1 MSKLDLYCGG
11 DPRDMP
17 AYTLPEA
24 AHYTGV
30 PFTTLRSWV
39 IGRHYPTSEGDKF
52 FMPIIVRPDPEKPL
66 LSFINLVECHVLAA
80 IRRQHRVPIY
90 SVRRALNYLTERS
103 KTEHPLARQSFQT
116 DGLDL
121 FIEEYG
127 QLINVSMKG
136 QLAIRDL
143 LEVHLRRIEHDQSG
157 LALRLYPFTRK
168 PESKSPKLIVI
179 DPRVS
184 FGKSVVVG
192 TGIPTSIIADRYK
205 TGESIDDLAEDYG
218 RKRFEIEEAIRSE
231 LQAA

>member
-1 MSKLDLYCGG
+1 MRKLDLYGGG
-11 DPRDMP
+11 DPREMP

-30 PFTTLRSWV
+30 PLATLRSWV
-39 IGRHYPTSEGDKF
+39 MGRHYPTGEGAKF
-52 FMPIIVRPDPEKPL
+52 FMPIIVRPDPEKSL

-80 IRRQHRVPIY
+80 IRRQHQVPIY
-90 SVRRALNYLTERS
+90 NVRRALDYLKEHYQ
-103 KTEHPLARQSFQT
+103 TEHPLAQRSFQT
-116 DGLDL
+116 DGIDL

-168 PESKSPKLIVI
+168 PESDSPKLIVI

-184 FGKSVVVG
+184 FGKPVVVG
-192 TGIPTSIIADRYK
+192 TGIPTSVIADRYK
-205 TGESIDDLAEDYG
+205 TGESIDDLADDYG
-218 RKRFEIEEAIRSE
+218 RKRLEIEEAIRSE